1 MSRIG
6 KKPIELAGAKVKL
19 EGGVLYFEGAKGK
32 LELSIPAEV
41 RVEIEDKKIIVHPG
55 AHMSGRKMRAFHGLY
70 RALIQNNVTG
80 VNKGYEKRLKLNG
93 VGFRAKV
100 EGRELVLNLGFSH
113 PVRHPIPEGIEVKTE
128 EKDTLVILN
137 AIDKQRIG
145 QTAAEIRGYYPPEPY
160 KGKGIKY
167 TEEIIRRKKGKRI
180 A

>member
-1 MSRIG
+1 
-6 KKPIELAGAKVKL
+6 
-19 EGGVLYFEGAKGK
+19 
-32 LELSIPAEV
+32 
-41 RVEIEDKKIIVHPG
+41 
-55 AHMSGRKMRAFHGLY
+55 
-70 RALIQNNVTG
+70 
-80 VNKGYEKRLKLNG
+80 
-93 VGFRAKV
+93 V